1 MLKITRKRDTYGDF
15 SGDDSFYNESDFNN
29 MDINDDNVTGFGM
42 DSMQSPMTPEQPAPA
57 PAPATVALKIINP
70 RGYDEA
76 PDIVDYLMGGNT
88 VLVNVEGLSR
98 EHAVRMLDYLS
109 GAIKAVG
116 GIMTKVGRT
125 TLVIA
130 PKNVDVSSIEAMV
143 GGNN

>member
-42 DSMQSPMTPEQPAPA
+42 DSMQSPMAPEQPAPA

-76 PDIVDYLMGGNT
+76 PDIVDYLIG
-88 VLVNVEGLSR
+88 
-98 EHAVRMLDYLS
+98 
-109 GAIKAVG
+109 
-116 GIMTKVGRT
+116 
-125 TLVIA
+125 
-130 PKNVDVSSIEAMV
+130 
-143 GGNN
+143 